1 MEAQR
6 QRERIKLIEIERK
19 KREQANTQQSKA
31 NEVQTSTTPNNT
43 NASNTNNKNNNSK
56 YANNK
61 RVNIKTPTNRQT
73 QDNDL
78 LPPLDTKK
86 LKRKPKFKKYLV
98 DDTME
103 TPSQKNPTPSSVS
116 GVILE
121 EHPPS
126 RNLKSKSPAKDA
138 EHLHVNNNNPQ
149 DAKSSTSTLP
159 ALTTN
164 HNHPSTNHLSVTPQ
178 PPVQL
183 EAVTAKQPQ
192 TPATKPEN
200 KENERPKKVV
210 NKKDEII
217 TGKMKRQI
225 SNASHV
231 AEKYDFIKTLGDGN
245 FAVVKQA
252 RHKITDHEYAIKIID
267 KSKMK
272 GKENMIENE
281 IYIMK
286 SCNHP
291 NIVKLYEE
299 FETKDEVYLVTDLV
313 KVSVFFELFLFEKK
327 ISNP

>member
-19 KREQANTQQSKA
+19 KREQANIQQSKA
-31 NEVQTSTTPNNT
+31 NENQNSTTPNN
-43 NASNTNNKNNNSK
+43 NNSSNNNNNSNNLK
-56 YANNK
+56 YSNSK
-61 RVNIKTPTNRQT
+61 RVNIKTPTNRQN

-98 DDTME
+98 DEAME

-126 RNLKSKSPAKDA
+126 RNLKSKSPVKDV
-138 EHLHVNNNNPQ
+138 EHLHVNNSNHQ

-159 ALTTN
+159 AVNNN
-164 HNHPSTNHLSVTPQ
+164 HNHPSTNHPTVTPQ

-183 EAVTAKQPQ
+183 EAATLKQPQ
-192 TPATKPEN
+192 TPAAKPEN
-200 KENERPKKVV
+200 KENEKPKKVT
-210 NKKDEII
+210 KKEDII

-313 KVSVFFELFLFEKK
+313 KVSFYYLKNFKK
-327 ISNP
+327 LNL